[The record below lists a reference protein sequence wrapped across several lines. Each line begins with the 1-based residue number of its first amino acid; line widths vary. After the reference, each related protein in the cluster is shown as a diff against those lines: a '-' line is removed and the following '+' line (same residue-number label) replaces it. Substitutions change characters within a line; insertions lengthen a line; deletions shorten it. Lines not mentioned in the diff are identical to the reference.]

1 MYLLFIFF
9 VLCILL
15 FFGLFFVFAICGL
28 FSKMWVLYWLWNF
41 PLRCF
46 LFFGVLVVSFCEV
59 LVCFASIY
67 FIFAFR
73 EVLVCFAAFSLPP
86 SILVFFFPLLIL
98 FSLFAAYIAHGG
110 DGRGPCGWHHHF
122 RTGQGNLLLTLL
134 LPFLFEITTYFT
146 THFTTA
152 FGPWKRGAD
161 VFQKLTFGWPDQPSE
176 GDIAGLQ
183 AAGIPALYV
192 PKEAQ
197 ILESPVDSDLI
208 FSAYTGHWLSRISP
222 QDKDHTGF
230 SLIRKVLNHTHKHHK
245 DDVERIKRTCN
256 HITAHI
262 DLDAVIA

>member
-1 MYLLFIFF
+1 VGLVLIVKFSFKVFLVFWCFSGFF
-9 VLCILL
+9 LRGI
-15 FFGLFFVFAICGL
+15 GLFCIYLFYFCFSRSIGL
-28 FSKMWVLYWLWNF
+28 FCSFF
-41 PLRCF
+41 PSPQHSC
-46 LFFGVLVVSFCEV
+46 
-59 LVCFASIY
+59 
-67 FIFAFR
+67 
-73 EVLVCFAAFSLPP
+73 
-86 SILVFFFPLLIL
+86 FFFPLLIL